1 MVSSWI
7 RKPIFWGIVFS
18 VFTIG
23 VSLGQGKRTYQG
35 TYRVGNLSGEARF
48 EYLLSGTDTILD
60 GGFSLKSSSL
70 EALLKENDSS
80 FSILG
85 NFTNGAPQGKWVF
98 QFGEF
103 QTDSTSQVV
112 GYQYRVNVNG
122 NQEEIEGSLKN
133 GRPQGIWK
141 INAKRIEDSQIADTL
156 FYSEIL
162 FEEGVPRQSFRIATS
177 ESTLV
182 GRFLRN
188 GLAHDSW
195 SLFSNDEDGTEN
207 WIFNEGRLTRI
218 EQEDDGEMIS
228 SEIFPNP
235 FSASKTIHMDAGFS
249 TLVSL
254 YQSKMSGTWDVSKGI
269 NGLLLENGRYYTKID
284 TLLGMFGNTGF
295 LPEFNALVPFYPLNE
310 AEKQQLDS
318 ILVLTKQSKE
328 ITASLLAST
337 QLNLLKRS
345 DDEANYL
352 HRVLARIQQEYEMP
366 LLRLVHFNEQ
376 DIVDCLSRK
385 RLVETL
391 FPAGTPSIPI
401 KVVPED
407 GEAPVFLGPDHGQF
421 NFSGQNLESIHQ
433 IASYMYKSVE
443 QVANQLNG
451 KLAFDKKQQEFVDL
465 EETLIA
471 KANRLNQY
479 PDSVLTNLSRAQSR
493 ALKHLRNTSEQL
505 LASYS
510 KMEVSQEKLQ
520 RAHILITCLEDLDSL
535 SGQILMLPRNAVEI
549 EEKYKDAVFNPFTAT
564 IMEEAVKRRITSAYK
579 TVLLPYL
586 LDAVEAQVNCDNT
599 KEMTLLFRD
608 LHLRML
614 ALREED
620 TKKLERKLRKVQDPI
635 AVLAL
640 FDLKPLEK

>member
-7 RKPIFWGIVFS
+7 RKPVFWGIVFS
-18 VFTIG
+18 IFTIG
-23 VSLGQGKRTYQG
+23 ISLGQGKKTYQG
-35 TYRVGNLSGEARF
+35 TYRVGNLSGEADF
-48 EYLLSGTDTILD
+48 EYLLSGSDTILD

-85 NFTNGAPQGKWVF
+85 NFTDGVPQGKWLF

-122 NQEEIEGSLKN
+122 NQEEIEGSLEN

-156 FYSEIL
+156 FHSEIL
-162 FEEGVPRQSFRIATS
+162 FEEGVPQQSFRIATS

-207 WIFNEGRLTRI
+207 WVFDEGRLTRI
-218 EQEDDGEMIS
+218 EREDEGEVIS
-228 SEIFPNP
+228 SEIFPNS
-235 FSASKTIHMDAGFS
+235 FSASKTIRMDASFS

-254 YQSKMSGTWDVSKGI
+254 YRSKMSGTWDTSKGI
-269 NGLLLENGRYYTKID
+269 IGLLLQNGQYYAKID

-295 LPEFNALVPFYPLNE
+295 LPEFNAVVPFHPLNE
-310 AEKQQLDS
+310 TEKQQLDS
-318 ILVLTKQSKE
+318 ILVLTKESKQ

-345 DDEANYL
+345 DEDADYL
-352 HRVLARIQQEYEMP
+352 HKVLARIQQEYEMP
-366 LLRLVHFNEQ
+366 LLQLVHFNEL
-376 DIVDCLSRK
+376 DIVDCLNRK
-385 RLVETL
+385 KLVETL
-391 FPAGTPSIPI
+391 FPAGTPSISI
-401 KVVPED
+401 KVTPDD

-421 NFSGQNLESIHQ
+421 NFSGQDLESIHQ
-433 IASYMYKSVE
+433 IASYMRKSVE

-479 PDSVLTNLSRAQSR
+479 PDSVLANLTRAQSR
-493 ALKHLRNTSEQL
+493 ALKHLRRTSEQL

-510 KMEVSQEKLQ
+510 KMEVNQEKLR
-520 RAHILITCLEDLDSL
+520 RAHILISCLEDLDSL
-535 SGQILMLPRNAVEI
+535 SGQILLLPRNAVEI

-564 IMEEAVKRRITSAYK
+564 IMEEAVKRRITTAYK

-586 LDAVEAQVNCDNT
+586 LDAVEAQVNCDNAG
-599 KEMTLLFRD
+599 EMTSLFRD

-620 TKKLERKLRKVQDPI
+620 TKKLERKLRKVQDPMT
-635 AVLAL
+635 VLAL